1 MFQRSKSQLVNYMR
15 LHNRKTAR
23 QYSAEYGK
31 VWTKGITPRTEQD
44 VQLYGWFHNYPYH
57 NQNDLTW
64 WADRRRPRH
73 TIAMYALRAA
83 PCSIF
88 ASLMRSQETT
98 VIHQLSIGGGTT
110 LILPTDD
117 AFEDGGLLEKL
128 RADPVA
134 CRRFLL
140 SHAVQGELSVRA
152 IVQKCKQ
159 SKSGRIGIKTLSGQP
174 VGVQIN
180 GSLEQGTR
188 EILLQNAKAINH
200 GIRCSNG
207 VVFVVN
213 GLLAS

>member
-1 MFQRSKSQLVNYMR
+1 M
-15 LHNRKTAR
+15 
-23 QYSAEYGK
+23 
-31 VWTKGITPRTEQD
+31 
-44 VQLYGWFHNYPYH
+44 
-57 NQNDLTW
+57 
-64 WADRRRPRH
+64 
-73 TIAMYALRAA
+73 
-83 PCSIF
+83 
-88 ASLMRSQETT
+88 
-98 VIHQLSIGGGTT
+98 
-110 LILPTDD
+110 
-117 AFEDGGLLEKL
+117 
-128 RADPVA
+128 
-134 CRRFLL
+134 
-140 SHAVQGELSVRA
+140 QGELSVRA